1 MNRLTRR
8 DFIRIA
14 GAAGAGLVA
23 LGPSGCK
30 QGFSRTLAKESA
42 LGLRAPKVALN
53 GVLVSRGADPA
64 KITRAAIEAVGGM
77 EKFVKK
83 GATVVIKP
91 NIAFTGKPENA
102 VTTNPDVVAEL
113 VRLCRG
119 AGASKVLVFDRTC
132 NDARRTYKQ
141 SGIEA
146 AAAKA
151 GAQVKYVTDNDFVE
165 MKIPKGKVLK
175 SWWLNKDIL
184 AADTFINVPIA
195 KHHGSTGL
203 TLGMKNLMG
212 CAGGERGS
220 WHVGHLDQRIADVT
234 TALKPDLVVLD
245 AFRILKDHGP
255 TGGSL
260 DDVQKARTVAI
271 ATDPVAI
278 DAWATT
284 LFGEKPADVKYIAY
298 ASRHGLGNMDLND
311 IRVSEITL

>member
-1 MNRLTRR
+1 MDRFTRR
-8 DFIRIA
+8 EFMMIA
-14 GAAGAGLVA
+14 GAAGAGLMA
-23 LGPSGCK
+23 LGPAGCK

-42 LGLRAPKVALN
+42 FSLRDPKVSLN
-53 GVLVSRGADPA
+53 GVLVSRGDDAA
-64 KITRAAIEAVGGM
+64 KITRAAIQAVGGM
-77 EKFVKK
+77 GKFVKK

-102 VTTNPDVVAEL
+102 ATTNPDVVAEL

-119 AGASKVLVFDRTC
+119 AGASKVLVFDRAC

-146 AAAKA
+146 AASKA
-151 GAQVKYVTDNDFVE
+151 GAQVKHVTDNDFVE
-165 MKIPKGKVLK
+165 MRIPKGKVLK

-184 AADTFINVPIA
+184 AADVFINVPIA

-212 CAGGERGS
+212 CVGGERGS

-234 TALKPDLVVLD
+234 SALKPDLVVLD

-271 ATDPVAI
+271 ATDPVAV

-284 LFGEKPADVKYIAY
+284 LFGKNPSDVKYITY
-298 ASRHGLGNMDLND
+298 ANRLGLGKMDLAD
-311 IRVSEITL
+311 IRISEI